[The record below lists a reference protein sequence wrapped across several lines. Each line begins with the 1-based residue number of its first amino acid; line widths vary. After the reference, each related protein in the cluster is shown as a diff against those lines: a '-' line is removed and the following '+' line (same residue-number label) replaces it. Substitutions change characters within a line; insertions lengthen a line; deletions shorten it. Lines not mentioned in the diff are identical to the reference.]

1 MRNQD
6 PTSPDAGATPTGSD
20 ARDLGGETAD
30 KMEPEATNS
39 QAEVAGIVRDPRDE
53 PTSTEIAADRR
64 NAEKQSA
71 ETPGTDSKDDEY
83 RDRMTTTRSGAV
95 WATTIFSLIIL
106 VLLIIFIAQNQE
118 TTTLRYFAWEGTVN
132 VGLTVLAA
140 AVAGGIIVALAGAA
154 RIIALKAQR
163 RRQRRHSRS

>member
-6 PTSPDAGATPTGSD
+6 PTTPDAGATPTGSG
-20 ARDLGGETAD
+20 AHDLGRETAD
-30 KMEPEATNS
+30 RMEPEATNT
-39 QAEVAGIVRDPRDE
+39 QAEVAGVVREPRNE
-53 PTSTEIAADRR
+53 PTSTEVAADRR
-64 NAEKQSA
+64 NAEKQPNDDAGA
-71 ETPGTDSKDDEY
+71 ERDEEY

-95 WATTIFSLIIL
+95 WAATIFSLVIL

-140 AVAGGIIVALAGAA
+140 AVAGGIIVSLAGAA

-163 RRQRRHSRS
+163 RRQRRQSRS